1 MNEMRATPGV
11 CCLLQCHAEA
21 GKHGD
26 QQVRRCP
33 DSSPLVALL
42 ASAAAHACSR
52 ALQLQS
58 VR

>member
-1 MNEMRATPGV
+1 VNEMRATPGV

-52 ALQLQS
+52 ALQ
-58 VR
+58 